1 MYKTTRKCKCCG
13 KLFTPEFGRQ
23 VFCTPACREQYH
35 KRTKRLRKN
44 SVTSV
49 KQIDQIHSV
58 LNDKALLSISE
69 AAEYLGVTRPTI
81 YARIREGELVPVRVS
96 LRTQR
101 IPIEQLRSDS
111 SRLPQPYKGDYSILI
126 SKEEALERYDVGLSW
141 IYKRMKDEGIRP
153 KIIKGKNYF
162 PRKELDKILPLRK
175 HYNPDEWYDA
185 AELMQRDGLTRK
197 YISYFIR
204 RKGITC
210 QRQGWTL
217 LINKEE
223 WDKAKLL
230 RGDLEK
236 NYLTV
241 DQARKLYR
249 IGNKAF
255 YDGVHAAGLEGIRQH
270 NYMYYPK
277 SELDRLFK
285 DKTPKIPPEIRR
297 YYIRRNDAI
306 KHYHIGTKRF
316 TEETEAAGVTK
327 VKTEGHFVWYKKSE
341 LDKLFNK
348 ISDQ

>member
-230 RGDLEK
+230 RGDIEK
-236 NYLTV
+236 N
-241 DQARKLYR
+241 
-249 IGNKAF
+249 
-255 YDGVHAAGLEGIRQH
+255 
-270 NYMYYPK
+270 
-277 SELDRLFK
+277 
-285 DKTPKIPPEIRR
+285 
-297 YYIRRNDAI
+297 
-306 KHYHIGTKRF
+306 
-316 TEETEAAGVTK
+316 
-327 VKTEGHFVWYKKSE
+327 
-341 LDKLFNK
+341 
-348 ISDQ
+348 